1 MQDLNDI
8 ALFVAVVEQKGFS
21 AASRALSL
29 PKSTVSRHISHLE
42 GRLGVRL
49 LERSTRHF
57 RVTDAGT
64 AYYARC
70 RAILADLESADQE
83 LAFLRNAPSGIVR
96 ISAPLGMSQFA
107 LARILPAFMARYP
120 LVRVVVVASDRPMDL
135 FEDRIDIAIRARTQ
149 LRDEMLTMRKLGKS
163 FLVLVASPTFAA
175 EHGITDDLQ
184 KITGLPFLSS
194 RETVA
199 RQPWT
204 LMHAATGQQETLSL
218 EPRLFCSDF
227 NVLREAAGAGLGIAI
242 LPIEAALPSISQGRL
257 TRILPNWQSED
268 VTIHLVFTTRRSLT
282 PAARLLI
289 EHLAEHFEL
298 VFDR

>member
-1 MQDLNDI
+1 MKDLNDLVFF
-8 ALFVAVVEQKGFS
+8 AAVVEQGGFS
-21 AASRALSL
+21 AASRTLSL
-29 PKSTVSRHISHLE
+29 PKSTVSRHISQLE
-42 GRLGVRL
+42 ARLGVRL

-57 RVTDAGT
+57 RVTDAGS

-70 RAILADLESADQE
+70 RAILADVELAEQD
-83 LAFLRNAPSGIVR
+83 LAFLRSAPSGLVR

-120 LVRVVVVASDRPMDL
+120 LVRVVVVASDKPMDL
-135 FEDRIDIAIRARTQ
+135 FEDKIDIAIRARTQ

-163 FLVLVASPTFAA
+163 FLVFVASPTFAA
-175 EHGITDDLQ
+175 EHAITDDLQ
-184 KITGLPFLSS
+184 RVVNLPFLSS
-194 RETVA
+194 RDTVA

-204 LMHAATGQQETLSL
+204 VIHTGTGQKQTLSV

-227 NVLREAAGAGLGIAI
+227 NVVREAAVAGLGVAI
-242 LPIEAALPSISQGRL
+242 LPIEAALPAISQGRL
-257 TRILPNWQSED
+257 TRILPSWQSED
-268 VTIHLVFTTRRSLT
+268 VTIHLVFTARQRLT
-282 PAARLLI
+282 PATRLLI

>member
-1 MQDLNDI
+1 MHDLNN
-8 ALFVAVVEQKGFS
+8 LTFFVTVVEQKGFS
-21 AASRALSL
+21 AASRVLSL
-29 PKSTVSRHISHLE
+29 PKSTVSRHIGQLE
-42 GRLGVRL
+42 KRLGVRL

-70 RAILADLESADQE
+70 RAILTDLDSAEQD
-83 LAFLRNAPSGIVR
+83 LASLRSAPSGLVR
-96 ISAPLGMSQFA
+96 VSAPLGMSQFA

-120 LVRVVVVASDRPMDL
+120 LVRVAVVASDRPMDL
-135 FEDRIDIAIRARTQ
+135 FEDKIDIAIRARSQ

-163 FLVLVASPTFAA
+163 FLIFVSSPTFAA

-184 KITGLPFLSS
+184 KIVGLPLLSS
-194 RETVA
+194 RDTVS
-199 RQPWT
+199 RQAWT
-204 LMHAATGQQETLSL
+204 VIHTTTGQKETLSF
-218 EPRLFCSDF
+218 EPRLFCGDF
-227 NVLREAAGAGLGIAI
+227 NVLREAAAAGLGIAI

-257 TRILPNWQSED
+257 TRLLPSWQSED
-268 VTIHLVFTTRRSLT
+268 VTIHLVFTTRQSLT
-282 PAARLLI
+282 PATRLLI

>member
-1 MQDLNDI
+1 VQDLND
-8 ALFVAVVEQKGFS
+8 LTFFVTVVEQRGFS
-21 AASRALSL
+21 AASRALNV
-29 PKSTVSRHISHLE
+29 PKSTVSRHISQLE
-42 GRLGVRL
+42 ARLGVRL

-57 RVTDAGT
+57 RVTDAGA

-70 RAILADLESADQE
+70 RTILADLESAEQD
-83 LAFLRNAPSGIVR
+83 LAFLRNAPAGLVR

-135 FEDRIDIAIRARTQ
+135 FEDKIDIAIRARTQ
-149 LRDEMLTMRKLGKS
+149 LRDEMLAMRKLGTS
-163 FLVLVASPTFAA
+163 FLVFVASPTFAA

-184 KITGLPFLSS
+184 KIAGLPFLST

-199 RQPWT
+199 RQSWAM
-204 LMHAATGQQETLSL
+204 MHAATGQMETLSF

-227 NVLREAAGAGLGIAI
+227 NVVREAAVAGLGIAI
-242 LPIEAALPSISQGRL
+242 LPIEAALPSIAQGRL
-257 TRILPNWQSED
+257 TRILPGWQSED
-268 VTIHLVFTTRRSLT
+268 VTIHLVFPTRQSLT

-289 EHLAEHFEL
+289 AHLAEHFEL